1 MIYFDAMKI
10 QRTLRKLGSAAFRA
24 AGALYVAFSL
34 CGAFEIC
41 LCDPD
46 PDNCGEHCHDC
57 EDHSGDE
64 CLHLTV
70 DAGDILAP
78 QTGVSIPA
86 VVLAFFSAPSFS
98 VEESPLRP
106 RLRPSSTAPPDS
118 GGRYISYSRRLNPL
132 S

>member
-1 MIYFDAMKI
+1 MGFL
-10 QRTLRKLGSAAFRA
+10 RTLRKFGSAAFRA
-24 AGALYVAFSL
+24 VAVLYVAFLL
-34 CGAFEIC
+34 CGTVEIC

-57 EDHSGDE
+57 EDHSEDK

-70 DAGDILAP
+70 DVDDFLAP
-78 QTGVSIPA
+78 QTGVSLPA
-86 VVLAFFSAPSFS
+86 VSPAFFYAPSHVA
-98 VEESPLRP
+98 VEFPVMP

-118 GGRYISYSRRLNPL
+118 GGGRYISYYSRMHPL